1 MPHTRLSTIR
11 SVLLERLSQLA
22 LSAPSLMAL
31 QEGIVEVMARE
42 LPHYSWT
49 GFYMLDSSDPETLV
63 LGPFVGD
70 PTPHTR
76 IPVAQG
82 ICGAAVATGKTVIV
96 DDVNS
101 DPRYLSCSIKTK
113 SEIVV
118 PIYARGKII
127 GEIDIDSHN
136 PAAFTEEDRVFL
148 EETASIV
155 GKYIEQ
161 HPG

>member
-1 MPHTRLSTIR
+1 M
-11 SVLLERLSQLA
+11 
-22 LSAPSLMAL
+22 
-31 QEGIVEVMARE
+31 
-42 LPHYSWT
+42 
-49 GFYMLDSSDPETLV
+49 
-63 LGPFVGD
+63 
-70 PTPHTR
+70 
-76 IPVAQG
+76 
-82 ICGAAVATGKTVIV
+82 GKTAIV

-118 PIYARGKII
+118 PISAHGKII
-127 GEIDIDSHN
+127 GELDIDSHN

-155 GKYIEQ
+155 GKYMEQ

>member
-1 MPHTRLSTIR
+1 MPNTHLSTIR

-22 LSAPSLMAL
+22 LSATSFKAL
-31 QEGIVEVMARE
+31 QEGVVEAMARE

-49 GFYMLDSSDPETLV
+49 GFYMLDRNDPETLV

-70 PTPHTR
+70 PTPHIR
-76 IPVAQG
+76 IPVTQG
-82 ICGAAVATGKTVIV
+82 ICGAAVAMGKTVIV
-96 DDVNS
+96 DDVYS

-118 PIYARGKII
+118 PISAHGKII
-127 GEIDIDSHN
+127 GELDIDSHN